1 MRVGQGKSRAFDLA
15 KRGLPTEASGT
26 RPPTPK
32 MGFGGQPS
40 LASLAKVGG
49 R

>member
-1 MRVGQGKSRAFDLA
+1 MHVEQGNRRTLLA

>member
-1 MRVGQGKSRAFDLA
+1 MRVGQGNSRAFDLA

-26 RPPTPK
+26 RPPAPK

-40 LASLAKVGG
+40 LASLERDGG